1 MSRNAKRIMAGHIC
15 KIAAKTILRCG
26 WTAIVMLCLGLYM
39 LFPGTQTAQ
48 RLYTEKHTPFE
59 LIGSTDSITI
69 DLNTLS
75 QISGVERVSPIL
87 QINCQLTYG
96 EKDANNPINAVYASY
111 LNVHLTDGTLFTDN
125 TNMPYLVLNEA
136 ATKLFSE
143 KDDTHG
149 IGVQEELLLKSGDV
163 ETTAQICGIYRDDSE
178 TPHIYMSY
186 EVARKLFEP
195 QFTGTNI
202 AFLLTNK
209 GKAEKVNAT
218 LQKQKFSVS
227 INTDT
232 SLAWNLL
239 EQQTWQTFLVSAV
252 FVVCSAILIRE
263 KIVSEKWQS
272 NGEQEVLLTAGL
284 TAHMVESVIFVRIL
298 MLEVTIIC
306 FFQLAAVVSRHFY
319 IMAFLMELLYLLLHY
334 HICFWGRTAKDSINY
349 KI

>member
-1 MSRNAKRIMAGHIC
+1 MAGHIC

-186 EVARKLFEP
+186 EVARKLFGA

-209 GKAEKVNAT
+209 GKAEEVNAT

-239 EQQTWQTFLVSAV
+239 EQQTWQTFLVSTV
-252 FVVCSAILIRE
+252 FIVCSAILIRE
-263 KIVSEKWQS
+263 RIVQEKRS
-272 NGEQEVLLTAGL
+272 SSGEYSVLLTAGL
-284 TAHMVESVIFVRIL
+284 TANLAGKIIPLRIVVL
-298 MLEVTIIC
+298 DIIAMS
-306 FFQLAAVVSRHFY
+306 FTQAAAAMIGNYH
-319 IMAFLMELLYLLLHY
+319 IGALLLELIYIIVH
-334 HICFWGRTAKDSINY
+334 CCLSLFLR
-349 KI
+349 

>member
-186 EVARKLFEP
+186 EVARKLFGA

-209 GKAEKVNAT
+209 GKAEEVNAT

-239 EQQTWQTFLVSAV
+239 EQQTWQTFLVSTV
-252 FVVCSAILIRE
+252 FIVCSAILIRE
-263 KIVSEKWQS
+263 RIVQEKRS
-272 NGEQEVLLTAGL
+272 SSGEYSVLLTAGL
-284 TAHMVESVIFVRIL
+284 TANLAGKIIPLRIVVL
-298 MLEVTIIC
+298 DIIAMS
-306 FFQLAAVVSRHFY
+306 FTQAAAAMIGNYH
-319 IMAFLMELLYLLLHY
+319 IGALLLELIYIIVH
-334 HICFWGRTAKDSINY
+334 CCLSLFLR
-349 KI
+349 

>member
-1 MSRNAKRIMAGHIC
+1 
-15 KIAAKTILRCG
+15 
-26 WTAIVMLCLGLYM
+26 MLCLGLYM

-48 RLYTEKHTPFE
+48 RLYREKHTTFE
-59 LIGSTDSITI
+59 LIGSTDGTTI

-75 QISGVERVSPIL
+75 QTTGVERVSPIL
-87 QINCQLTYG
+87 QVNCQLTYG
-96 EKDANNPINAVYASY
+96 EKDASNQIDAVYASY
-111 LNVHLTDGTLFTDN
+111 LNVHLTDGTIFTDH
-125 TNMPYLVLNEA
+125 TNMPYLVLNET
-136 ATKLFSE
+136 ATRLFAE
-143 KDDTHG
+143 KDDEPG
-149 IGVQEELLLKSGDV
+149 IAVQEELLLKSGDV
-163 ETTAQICGIYRDDSE
+163 ETKAQVCGIYQDDSE

-186 EVARKLFEP
+186 EVAHKLFGA
-195 QFTGTNI
+195 QFTGTNV

-209 GKAEKVNAT
+209 GAVEEVSTK
-218 LQKQKFSVS
+218 LRKQNFSVS
-227 INTDT
+227 DNTDT

-263 KIVSEKWQS
+263 KNASEKRQS

-319 IMAFLMELLYLLLHY
+319 IMAFLMELVYSLLHY
-334 HICFWGRTAKDSINY
+334 CICFWGRTAKGSINC